1 MEIKWKLLLFK
12 LSIQSKLFK
21 ALSILIKLF
30 GYVVVGLIY
39 TIIFGGILAL
49 FAIPIVLLFKLI

>member
-1 MEIKWKLLLFK
+1 MKIKWQLFK

-21 ALSILIKLF
+21 SLSILIKLF
-30 GYVVVGLIY
+30 GWAIVGLIY
-39 TIIFGGILAL
+39 AIIFGGILAL

>member
-1 MEIKWKLLLFK
+1 MKIKWELFK

-30 GYVVVGLIY
+30 GWALVGLIY